1 MALLG
6 VDTTSLLTQHPLE
19 MLLISA
25 SSPDPHSTIII
36 DPKTGVSAWT
46 YKGAELQGAAPG
58 ALEILGEDA
67 EHMILATKDARL
79 VHLIGVPN
87 KDRFHQ
93 KIVMPAAVSAICSL
107 KSGKIVFMA
116 IGKQIFAWLLS
127 SGELLSVVDAH
138 YQNISRLV
146 VSDDDS
152 MIFSAAKDGAVH
164 GYLVNELISS
174 DRDHTI
180 TPFCKFSTHTLAITD
195 LKITANSSNPRIL
208 TSGRDHICAYHS
220 ISLNSTLLKIS
231 ADRPIS
237 ACAIDLAETRL
248 FLGTDLGNIAQINLF
263 QLSNSSN
270 ERELIVSTSD
280 EQNCKFRILNG
291 HSDEI
296 TRICVNSDGN
306 LMASGD
312 STGKYCIWEV
322 ASHQCL
328 KVSNMRAAIQTLK
341 FIPFFDSISANSDLV
356 PKIRPI
362 WDLKKEPTK
371 LEKLAIEVSDD
382 LNSEKDQWKNVID
395 ETLEQLLS
403 GNVNFGQ
410 KSCCHAENL
419 AAENP
424 EILEE
429 DVIILEDDE
438 DSEKA
443 PEVNLKSKK
452 RKNKKGKPQTP
463 VKPSQQASNST
474 SSQNSEL
481 QKQID
486 ELKAENSKLKQINA
500 QMYEFVAKEMAED

>member
-127 SGELLSVVDAH
+127 SGELLSVV
-138 YQNISRLV
+138 
-146 VSDDDS
+146 
-152 MIFSAAKDGAVH
+152 
-164 GYLVNELISS
+164 
-174 DRDHTI
+174 
-180 TPFCKFSTHTLAITD
+180 
-195 LKITANSSNPRIL
+195 
-208 TSGRDHICAYHS
+208 
-220 ISLNSTLLKIS
+220 
-231 ADRPIS
+231 
-237 ACAIDLAETRL
+237 
-248 FLGTDLGNIAQINLF
+248 
-263 QLSNSSN
+263 
-270 ERELIVSTSD
+270 
-280 EQNCKFRILNG
+280 
-291 HSDEI
+291 
-296 TRICVNSDGN
+296 
-306 LMASGD
+306 
-312 STGKYCIWEV
+312 
-322 ASHQCL
+322 
-328 KVSNMRAAIQTLK
+328 
-341 FIPFFDSISANSDLV
+341 
-356 PKIRPI
+356 
-362 WDLKKEPTK
+362 
-371 LEKLAIEVSDD
+371 
-382 LNSEKDQWKNVID
+382 
-395 ETLEQLLS
+395 
-403 GNVNFGQ
+403 NFGQ

-452 RKNKKGKPQTP
+452 RKNKKGK
-463 VKPSQQASNST
+463 
-474 SSQNSEL
+474 
-481 QKQID
+481 ID
-486 ELKAENSKLKQINA
+486 
-500 QMYEFVAKEMAED
+500 